1 MYSDWQTVGM
11 VFSYKRSRQPH
22 ESQITRIMCCTDE
35 ERKRYNEQLLSIVK
49 THVAPSFAKN
59 QKTGDFYAAYNK
71 PGAVYDWLKH
81 VDPPEDWLLVLDSDM
96 YLRRPFYPQFFNAT
110 RGWCVSADYTYM
122 VGVNNEL
129 ATRHIPEVE
138 PRHDTLAGPYGRR
151 GDQVGGFFFMHRDDM
166 KRVAPMWLSYT
177 EDVREDPESWR
188 LTGDQYVEKGG
199 KPWIS
204 EMYGYA
210 FGAAKANVWH
220 KWDKKT
226 MMYPTYRPTDCQM
239 YSDWQSV
246 GAAFSFKMSGQPGS
260 VIRVMCCP
268 EEQAKNYNKGLL
280 GMVDTWVAPDASHSK
295 RTGDRYAAYNK
306 PEAVIDW
313 LDHNAPKHD
322 YVLVLDSDMVLRR
335 PFFVENM
342 GPRKGLA
349 VGARYTYMI
358 GVANEL
364 AVRHIP
370 HVPPRN
376 DTLAGPFG
384 RRGDQVGGF
393 FFIHKDDLK
402 AMSHDWLKFSEDVRV
417 DDQAY
422 RLSGDVYAIHPGDR
436 PWISEMY
443 GYAFGAANHNV
454 WHKWDTFSMIYPGY
468 EPREGIPKLMHYGLL
483 FEIGKN
489 YSFDKHW
496 HYDFDVTV
504 CPPWDLKDPKRRT
517 HGIFPD
523 PPRPSSLKKDDFI
536 GYYKDLLAIET
547 ISTLNAAFC
556 DYHISHCPPS
566 EQLVSVCKEV
576 FSLYN
581 EAREF
586 IQEAEASYDCQ
597 DFHPKC
603 AEWKESGECVKNENY
618 MTENCRKTCD
628 KCNKIE
634 KYFPE
639 TTTKELEEKLAKMS
653 KELQPLS
660 EDPDNKGG
668 AGSVPKAEAPLV
680 IPKQEQPV
688 TIIPRNEA
696 PPKQEVRAAS
706 PPMQSSPPPSPA
718 PIDSP
723 PPTSPPPES
732 PSPVKPPPK
741 KVVTRQVNRA
751 QLDPKKSSQKALMVR
766 CYKLSLGIDE
776 VKDCV
781 KAAKEG
787 KEYEVPKKAAAG
799 KAAEGEE
806 AAPKAKHAESH
817 LTLDGEGAA
826 TETGNDEVAKAK
838 APSTEGAEGNA
849 GKKNIRVVQRDLED
863 LSLTQGDGKKGK
875 APVIDAPVVGP
886 SLHALLGHLNT
897 WQALLLWLVVV
908 VAFLALVPRIA
919 KLRRRQ
925 RSGMR
930 TE

>member
-1 MYSDWQTVGM
+1 M
-11 VFSYKRSRQPH
+11 VAVFHGPLVLGALLLLLALQHGASA
-22 ESQITRIMCCTDE
+22 E
-35 ERKRYNEQLLSIVK
+35 EPGFANRTGV
-49 THVAPSFAKN
+49 HVAF
-59 QKTGDFYAAYNK
+59 
-71 PGAVYDWLKH
+71 L
-81 VDPPEDWLLVLDSDM
+81 
-96 YLRRPFYPQFFNAT
+96 
-110 RGWCVSADYTYM
+110 
-122 VGVNNEL
+122 
-129 ATRHIPEVE
+129 
-138 PRHDTLAGPYGRR
+138 
-151 GDQVGGFFFMHRDDM
+151 
-166 KRVAPMWLSYT
+166 
-177 EDVREDPESWR
+177 
-188 LTGDQYVEKGG
+188 
-199 KPWIS
+199 
-204 EMYGYA
+204 
-210 FGAAKANVWH
+210 
-220 KWDKKT
+220 
-226 MMYPTYRPTDCQM
+226 TDCQM

-260 VIRVMCCP
+260 VIRVMCCS

-280 GMVDTWVAPDASHSK
+280 GMVDTWVAPDATHSK

-313 LDHNAPKHD
+313 LDHNVPKHD

-384 RRGDQVGGF
+384 RRADQVGGF

-417 DDQAY
+417 DDQ
-422 RLSGDVYAIHPGDR
+422 
-436 PWISEMY
+436 
-443 GYAFGAANHNV
+443 
-454 WHKWDTFSMIYPGY
+454 
-468 EPREGIPKLMHYGLL
+468 GIPKLMHYGLL

-517 HGIFPD
+517 HGIFPE
-523 PPRPSSLKKDDFI
+523 PPRPSSLRKDDFI
-536 GYYKDLLAIET
+536 GYYKELLAIET
-547 ISTLNAAFC
+547 LATLNAAFC

-603 AEWKESGECVKNENY
+603 EEWKESGECTKNENY

-634 KYFPE
+634 KFFPE
-639 TTTKELEEKLAKMS
+639 TTTKASCTGFSHLPYQGFASSARPTLYVCRLRVCSSELEEKLAKMS

-660 EDPDNKGG
+660 EDPDNKAG
-668 AGSVPKAEAPLV
+668 AGSAPKTESPLV

-688 TIIPRNEA
+688 AIIPRNEV
-696 PPKQEVRAAS
+696 PPKQEVRASS
-706 PPMQSSPPPSPA
+706 PAMQSSPPPSPPPA
-718 PIDSP
+718 SPPPVDSP
-723 PPTSPPPES
+723 PPMSPPPES
-732 PSPVKPPPK
+732 PSPDKPPPK
-741 KVVTRQVNRA
+741 VVTRKA
-751 QLDPKKSSQKALMVR
+751 LADPKKVTQKALMVR

-787 KEYEVPKKAAAG
+787 KEYEVPKRTKATD
-799 KAAEGEE
+799 EE
-806 AAPKAKHAESH
+806 EEAPKAKHAESH
-817 LTLDGEGAA
+817 LTLDGEGAT
-826 TETGNDEVAKAK
+826 TESANDEVAKTK
-838 APSTEGAEGNA
+838 APDASAEGNE

-886 SLHALLGHLNT
+886 SLHSLLGRLNT
-897 WQALLLWLVVV
+897 WQALVLWLVVV

>member
-1 MYSDWQTVGM
+1 M

-35 ERKRYNEQLLSIVK
+35 ERKRYNEQLLSIVQ

-59 QKTGDFYAAYNK
+59 EKTGDFYAAYNK

-110 RGWCVSADYTYM
+110 RGWCQSADYTYM

-129 ATRHIPEVE
+129 ATRHIPEIE

-151 GDQVGGFFFMHRDDM
+151 GDQVGGFFFMHREDM
-166 KRVAPMWLSYT
+166 KRVAPLWLKYT

-226 MMYPTYRPTDCQM
+226 MMYPTYRPT
-239 YSDWQSV
+239 
-246 GAAFSFKMSGQPGS
+246 
-260 VIRVMCCP
+260 
-268 EEQAKNYNKGLL
+268 
-280 GMVDTWVAPDASHSK
+280 
-295 RTGDRYAAYNK
+295 
-306 PEAVIDW
+306 
-313 LDHNAPKHD
+313 
-322 YVLVLDSDMVLRR
+322 
-335 PFFVENM
+335 
-342 GPRKGLA
+342 
-349 VGARYTYMI
+349 
-358 GVANEL
+358 
-364 AVRHIP
+364 
-370 HVPPRN
+370 
-376 DTLAGPFG
+376 
-384 RRGDQVGGF
+384 
-393 FFIHKDDLK
+393 
-402 AMSHDWLKFSEDVRV
+402 
-417 DDQAY
+417 
-422 RLSGDVYAIHPGDR
+422 
-436 PWISEMY
+436 
-443 GYAFGAANHNV
+443 
-454 WHKWDTFSMIYPGY
+454 
-468 EPREGIPKLMHYGLL
+468 EGIPKLMHYGLL

-517 HGIFPD
+517 HGIFPE

-547 ISTLNAAFC
+547 LATLNAAFC

-603 AEWKESGECVKNENY
+603 AEWKESGECSKNENY

-628 KCNKIE
+628 KCNKVE

-660 EDPDNKGG
+660 EDPDSKGG
-668 AGSVPKAEAPLV
+668 SGTAPTAQSPQV

-688 TIIPRNEA
+688 TIIPRNVA
-696 PPKQEVRAAS
+696 PPKQEVRTS
-706 PPMQSSPPPSPA
+706 PPPMQSSPPPSP
-718 PIDSP
+718 PPVESPPPDSP
-723 PPTSPPPES
+723 PP
-732 PSPVKPPPK
+732 KRI
-741 KVVTRQVNRA
+741 TRTTVMDSRKTA
-751 QLDPKKSSQKALMVR
+751 QKALMVR

-787 KEYEVPKKAAAG
+787 KEYEVPKKVAA
-799 KAAEGEE
+799 KAADKEVE
-806 AAPKAKHAESH
+806 AAPKAKHTESH
-817 LTLDGEGAA
+817 LTLDGEGAT
-826 TETGNDEVAKAK
+826 TETGNDAVDKAK
-838 APSTEGAEGNA
+838 APDATAEGNA
-849 GKKNIRVVQRDLED
+849 GKKNVRVVQRDLED
-863 LSLTQGDGKKGK
+863 LSLTQGEGKKGK

-886 SLHALLGHLNT
+886 SLHSLLGRLNT
-897 WQALLLWLVVV
+897 WQALVLWLVVV